1 MSRTHFLIVRP
12 RREGEGE
19 SPSPFPRCFLIST
32 SRVTVFRAR
41 DDAETIPSCLAPWIL
56 ITFPSAVRKTRRNL
70 APPRA
75 RVIYVMIPRDK
86 GPRVIR
92 IHACLDF
99 SLNKMFPW
107 YWFAG
112 FVSSRGENSGRGYER
127 FSRYW
132 ISPWSLS
139 FSRDRNRRRLCPLS
153 VDKITRFS

>member
-41 DDAETIPSCLAPWIL
+41 DDAETIPSCLVPWIL

-99 SLNKMFPW
+99 SLNKMF
-107 YWFAG
+107 AG
-112 FVSSRGENSGRGYER
+112 LQVLFQAGAKIRGYER

-139 FSRDRNRRRLCPLS
+139 FSRDRNRREDFAR
-153 VDKITRFS
+153 